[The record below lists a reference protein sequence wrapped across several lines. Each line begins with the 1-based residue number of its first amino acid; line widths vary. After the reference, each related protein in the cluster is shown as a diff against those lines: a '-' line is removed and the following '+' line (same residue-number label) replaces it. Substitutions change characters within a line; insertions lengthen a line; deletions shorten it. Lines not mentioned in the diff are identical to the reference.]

1 MNKSAEWHR
10 ANMRK
15 AFIKAQA
22 ELKGVDSWDE
32 ADDQFMDLI
41 DNRISMIKSRN
52 GKPFPKFDD
61 ADIMK
66 TVKDAIEKPVTQ

>member
-1 MNKSAEWHR
+1 MSKSVEWHR

-32 ADDQFMDLI
+32 GDDQFMDLI
-41 DNRISMIKSRN
+41 DNRMSMLKSRN
-52 GKPFPKFDD
+52 AKPFPKFDD
-61 ADIMK
+61 TDIMR